1 MYNYQKGENIMFDID
16 LKKYRI
22 VDISYEVVP
31 PGLEDRPFVIERGL
45 LPDNAYKY
53 DVTKTHSHVGT
64 HVEAP
69 AHFYDG
75 GKDITELPL
84 TTYFGR
90 AILLEIDDAEKNLAI
105 LPDFLDEAIGDIM
118 QAGDIVI
125 CRNND
130 VASVKGDKPN
140 PYLTPE
146 AGEWFVEKKMKMLG
160 IDNNVG
166 LSKDI
171 PSGRKIH
178 DILMSKDI
186 PIIEW
191 LDNLD
196 ELKKREFYLMALPF
210 KVKVMDSSWAR
221 VIAIEE
227 RD

>member
-1 MYNYQKGENIMFDID
+1 MFNIDQS
-16 LKKYRI
+16 KYRV

-31 PGLEDRPFVIERGL
+31 PGSDDRPFVIEKGYL
-45 LPDNAYKY
+45 ADMAYKY

-64 HVEAP
+64 HVESP
-69 AHFYDG
+69 AHFFDN

-84 TTYFGR
+84 SVYYGR
-90 AILLEIDDAEKNLAI
+90 AILLEVDDAIKNRAI
-105 LPDFLDEAIGDIM
+105 MPDFLDQAIGGIVKEN
-118 QAGDIVI
+118 DIVI

-130 VASVKGDKPN
+130 QESLKGKIPKPH
-140 PYLTPE
+140 LTPE
-146 AGEWFVEKKMKMLG
+146 AAKWFNQHKVKMIG

-171 PSGRKIH
+171 PSGREFH
-178 DILMSKDI
+178 DIVMSVGM

-196 ELKKREFYLMALPF
+196 QLKKKEFFIMALPF
-210 KVKVMDSSWAR
+210 KVKQMDSSWAR

-227 RD
+227 ID